1 MYNMVDYNVAMS
13 HEFLPKHTHEYLVD
27 GNPEFRKRGRNA
39 ISQAVSNFLNDV
51 EQTDNTNERCDEA
64 VQRFVDVIVT
74 HFMDNAISEYRIG
87 GMIGLAS
94 AAIALDAHLNRH
106 GDTFIKLV
114 LPYFTDQDSTIF
126 KAVQSLYNII
136 KKAKQASMRCFNDIF
151 DGVCKLCC
159 DEDEDVRQSSQFINR
174 LLKEIIVEEGNHA
187 VNQVVDLI
195 ASRLYVTNSH
205 VSWINTI
212 NSLPEINILKHI
224 PKVYVGLFNF
234 LIDNNRDVRNAAEH
248 CLKEFLA
255 LFKNALAA
263 KSEIISDEMLNVILI
278 NMNRDEYVIKK
289 TNIRWVKEMASL
301 QPNVIHFDAFQLLL
315 KSVIISI
322 ANHHGDVSECAQ
334 EANKYLFRMAK
345 EQRSVANVEKVA
357 HELVS
362 ILSNYR
368 NQVVVLTVL
377 QWIALLLEL
386 KPLIMNDIASTVS
399 MTIVS
404 CFKHSDSEIIME
416 TIIRAIILVIGL
428 GDEHFDLVS
437 QQLLELFKRDE
448 ILLEDRGSRIII
460 NVGTK
465 VGFEK
470 FYGVTSKCLERETD
484 TNFLQRMVHS
494 LNWTL
499 LTAEET
505 REMRMY
511 LLTERGEDLGI
522 QLQTCWEHNLAAAL
536 SLALWREKYDL
547 ASNIILRISKMHFHV
562 EFWLWMDMV
571 VQLLDSEVFMKMRLH
586 LLQPLQHPR
595 LLEALLGLSMI
606 LPQGETNKQL
616 MQRLTISQA
625 TQIREQLMLLI
636 PR

>member
-1 MYNMVDYNVAMS
+1 MVDYNVAMS

-114 LPYFTDQDSTIF
+114 LPYFTDQDST
-126 KAVQSLYNII
+126 SLYNII

-195 ASRLYVTNSH
+195 AS
-205 VSWINTI
+205 
-212 NSLPEINILKHI
+212 
-224 PKVYVGLFNF
+224 
-234 LIDNNRDVRNAAEH
+234 RDVRNAAEH

-547 ASNIILRISKMHFHV
+547 ASNIILRM
-562 EFWLWMDMV
+562 
-571 VQLLDSEVFMKMRLH
+571 
-586 LLQPLQHPR
+586 
-595 LLEALLGLSMI
+595 
-606 LPQGETNKQL
+606 
-616 MQRLTISQA
+616 
-625 TQIREQLMLLI
+625 
-636 PR
+636 